1 MQPISY
7 RTGVILVLVAAT
19 LWSIMGLMIRALG
32 DMGTWQVL
40 FWRSAGMLP
49 VVIAYVTWRSNG
61 ALLGRI
67 RTAGL
72 PATLGGLGLVA
83 AFSGAIY
90 AIQSTTVANAV
101 FLFAAAPVM
110 TALLGWIL
118 LGERVLLRTWIAIA
132 VALLG
137 MLIMVREGLAAGALS
152 GNIAALLSALGFA
165 AFTVALRRG
174 KTGDMM
180 PAIILGGV
188 FSMIVAAIVITA
200 RGEALLPS
208 AGQAGLAAAMGA
220 VILGLGLSFYT
231 LGSRSVEAANLAL
244 LSLLEVILA
253 PIWVWFFL
261 GETASIMTFVGG
273 VIVLAA
279 VTLNALA
286 GIGSRK
292 PAPPP
297 GALL

>member
-19 LWSIMGLMIRALG
+19 LWSSMGLMIRALG

-61 ALLGRI
+61 ALFARI

-118 LGERVLLRTWIAIA
+118 LGETVLLRTWIAIA

-188 FSMIVAAIVITA
+188 FSMIVAAIVIA
-200 RGEALLPS
+200 SRGEALLPS

-231 LGSRSVEAANLAL
+231 LGSRAVEAANLAL

-286 GIGSRK
+286 GIGGRK
-292 PAPPP
+292 AASQP
-297 GALL
+297 GAIL

>member
-137 MLIMVREGLAAGALS
+137 MLIMVRAGLAAGALS

-188 FSMIVAAIVITA
+188 FSMIVAAIVITS

-231 LGSRSVEAANLAL
+231 LGSRAVEAANLAL